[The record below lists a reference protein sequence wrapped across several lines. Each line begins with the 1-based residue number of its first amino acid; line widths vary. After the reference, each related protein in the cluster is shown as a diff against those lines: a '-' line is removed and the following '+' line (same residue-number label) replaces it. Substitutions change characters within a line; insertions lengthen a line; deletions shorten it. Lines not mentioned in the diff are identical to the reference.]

1 MRISDWSSDVCSS
14 DLAVREQPAVQAL
27 GAARGGVGGQQHEWH
42 GRKPGY
48 DDANQPQAEAGVG
61 QQPPGPAEAVRGH
74 LLHCRSGSA
83 APAAAW
89 DQRVSTS
96 SRSSRNAYISAS
108 SRYLRKRPDLPPWP
122 ASMLVRS
129 RIGWPPVSRSR
140 SFATYLAG
148 SQYCTCESH
157 SPVPTNIAG

>member
-1 MRISDWSSDVCSS
+1 MRMSDWSSDVCSS
-14 DLAVREQPAVQAL
+14 DL
-27 GAARGGVGGQQHEWH
+27 
-42 GRKPGY
+42 
-48 DDANQPQAEAGVG
+48 PQAEAGVG
-61 QQPPGPAEAVRGH
+61 QQPPGPAEAVRGQ

-140 SFATYLAG
+140 SFAPYLAG
-148 SQYCTCESH
+148 SQYYPCESH
-157 SPVPTNIAG
+157 SPETGSASGRERGYEYE